1 MNYASR
7 YNVVMENFGLQME
20 GVAAQYLQTVRGWR
34 LIDKRVRFRE
44 GEIDL
49 IMEAG
54 GELRF
59 VEVKGRRNEKFG
71 GVVESVTTLKIRRLK
86 RAIYR
91 WRERSG
97 DGRFGQII
105 FVGIL
110 VDGKGAL
117 TIEEHLIE

>member
-1 MNYASR
+1 MG
-7 YNVVMENFGLQME
+7 MENFGLQME
-20 GVAAQYLQTVRGWR
+20 EAAAKYLQSVRGWR

-54 GELRF
+54 GGLRF
-59 VEVKGRRNEKFG
+59 VEVKARRNEKFG
-71 GVVESVTTLKIRRLK
+71 GVVESVTTQKIRRLK

-91 WRERSG
+91 WREREN
-97 DGRFGQII
+97 DHRFGQII

>member
-1 MNYASR
+1 MEE
-7 YNVVMENFGLQME
+7 VV
-20 GVAAQYLQTVRGWR
+20 AKYLQSVRGWR
-34 LIDKRVRFRE
+34 LIDRRVRFRE

-59 VEVKGRRNEKFG
+59 VEVKARRNEKFG
-71 GVVESVTTLKIRRLK
+71 GVVESVTTQKIRRLK

-91 WRERSG
+91 WREREN
-97 DGRFGQII
+97 DHRFGVIY

>member
-1 MNYASR
+1 
-7 YNVVMENFGLQME
+7 MENFGLQME
-20 GVAAQYLQTVRGWR
+20 EAAAKYLQSVHGWR
-34 LIDKRVRFRE
+34 LIDRRVRFRE

-49 IMEAG
+49 VMEAG
-54 GELRF
+54 GELKF
-59 VEVKGRRNEKFG
+59 VEVKARRNEKFG
-71 GVVESVTTLKIRRLK
+71 GVVESVTTQKIRRLK

-91 WRERSG
+91 WREREN
-97 DGRFGQII
+97 DHRFGVIY